1 MRSSLIRRLRRRTV
15 FLIVLLGLGAVAVTG
30 CAGLRGG
37 QSADAAAA
45 RVELVPGVA
54 SAHVEQRTTLSG
66 FTRNWTTVVEVTLDP
81 AYRVDDAE
89 AALDWVLR
97 TAWSINDHEPT
108 SGLWV
113 AFLDTA
119 GNAADWDWAA
129 ATDAS
134 GYDTEWARSL
144 MLPGGVLRFT
154 GTDIGDSLGSWPGE
168 VPELADGVIV
178 PD

>member
-1 MRSSLIRRLRRRTV
+1 
-15 FLIVLLGLGAVAVTG
+15 VLLSLGAVALTG

-37 QSADAAAA
+37 QPADAAAA
-45 RVELVPGVA
+45 RVELLPGVA

-81 AYRVDDAE
+81 AYRIDDAA

-97 TAWSINDHEPT
+97 TAWSINEHEPT

-119 GNAADWDWAA
+119 GNATDWGWAA
-129 ATDAS
+129 AMDAG
-134 GYDTEWARSL
+134 GYDTQWARSL

-154 GTDIGDSLGSWPGE
+154 GTDIGERLGSWPGE
-168 VPELADGVIV
+168 APELADGVIV
-178 PD
+178 AD